1 MTKKKIFELE
11 GSNSNLLRMAIP
23 LAAICIAAIT
33 SPSLPQEIATP
44 RSGRNFM
51 GLLNTSC
58 GGGGCVGQ
66 ILAETLVSKFPEA
79 DRGRDIWVAVRT
91 DGKRGDGSQWNPSDG
106 STQAKFDRLMESF
119 GPSTVIHLGPGI
131 FQTNI
136 VTRKW
141 RPLSGWKV
149 KGAGTDVTTIQAV
162 GNLAAGGHYFVAF
175 GLDGGSSFA
184 ALSDNVTV
192 SDLTVDCNWEGI
204 GPSAPVAKGQRN
216 CKVGIITLMGSNNVV
231 ERVHGKNQY
240 GSSANGAECFGIRL
254 AGFSDSPTVSGNIIR
269 YCVVDSPQGDYS
281 TPFFLGGGGGIASH
295 CEVHNCQGCGRND
308 GNGYSSTPKTAM
320 LSGGV
325 NIADLAD
332 SKIHDNVFVDCVT
345 IVHHD
350 TGPAINI
357 EVYNN
362 EGIRCSSDGISSNNS
377 IGWRI
382 YKNLIQIQNRNG
394 TQGNYALTFGKAAD
408 LQIIGNKL
416 TWVSGGNGTGTLWGV
431 SIPNGTGVFADNL
444 IDSHLNNNRVPS
456 SFCVPAGRNKTETG
470 KPVKGLKETGEC
482 GSVQPQGSRSDQ
494 KIE

>member
-1 MTKKKIFELE
+1 
-11 GSNSNLLRMAIP
+11 MAIA
-23 LAAICIAAIT
+23 LAICIGAI
-33 SPSLPQEIATP
+33 PDLSLPQEVATLE
-44 RSGRNFM
+44 S
-51 GLLNTSC
+51 
-58 GGGGCVGQ
+58 GGGFIPRAGRDGGASSDHQ
-66 ILAETLVSKFPEA
+66 ILVGNLFLGHPDA
-79 DRGRDIWVAVRT
+79 DGTHEIWIAVPT
-91 DGKRGDGSQWNPSDG
+91 DGKRGDGSQRNPFDG

-119 GPSTVIHLGPGI
+119 GPSTVIHLGPGV

-141 RPLSGWKV
+141 RPRSGWKV

-162 GNLAAGGHYFVAF
+162 GNLSVAGYFVAF
-175 GLDGGSSFA
+175 GLDAGPSFA
-184 ALSDNVTV
+184 ARSDNVTV
-192 SDLTVDCNWEGI
+192 SDLTVDCNWAGI
-204 GPSAPVAKGQRN
+204 GPSAPVANGQRN
-216 CKVGIITLMGSNNVV
+216 CKVGIITLMGSNNAV

-254 AGFSDSPTVSGNIIR
+254 AGFSDSPAVSGNIIR

-295 CEVHNCQGCGRND
+295 CEVHNCQGYGRND

-325 NIADLAD
+325 NIASLAD
-332 SKIHDNVFVDCVT
+332 SKIHDNVFADCVT
-345 IVHHD
+345 MLHHD

-362 EGIRCSSDGISSNNS
+362 KGIRCSSDGISSNNS
-377 IGWRI
+377 VGWRV

-394 TQGNYALTFGKAAD
+394 TQGNYALTFGKATD
-408 LQIIGNKL
+408 LQLIGNKL

-431 SIPNGTGVFADNL
+431 SIASGTGVFADNL

-456 SFCVPAGRNKTETG
+456 SFCVPTGTNKTETG
-470 KPVKGLKETGEC
+470 KPVKGLKEMGEC
-482 GSVQPQGSRSDQ
+482 GPVQPGR
-494 KIE
+494 